1 MAANPSS
8 QSTTAEQTAQG
19 SFAERI
25 RFDPIYAA
33 LEKRNIHLTEEEKK
47 KFQEITLQELRANDG
62 GLLGEGGSNLLYMLL
77 AFIQNIVKNL
87 TKNGANEIGNSL
99 STAGNN
105 TLEQGSLNQL
115 NAATARINF
124 RMSQEGGN
132 LARAAELATTQRI
145 ITGSERRPAIDMEN
159 SIFNQLVAGINLPP
173 GTSTSLNQTGN
184 VETPRTPARTA
195 QDTASL
201 TTGA

>member
-99 STAGNN
+99 STAGST

-115 NAATARINF
+115 NNATARINL
-124 RMSQEGGN
+124 RLSEAGGN
-132 LARAAELATTQRI
+132 LARAVELV
-145 ITGSERRPAIDMEN
+145 GDSEHRTAN